1 MEIKVIKKYLAI
13 VFIIFS
19 LAFSFS
25 NINFSQNQRHSIVY
39 ITGSDYYKDNA
50 TEGFL
55 KKNEDVR
62 RHIYTMLSIKV
73 FLLNSIPEKI
83 YLNSS

>member
-1 MEIKVIKKYLAI
+1 MQIKVIKKYLAI

-39 ITGSDYYKDNA
+39 ITESDNYRDNV
-50 TEGFL
+50 TDGFL
-55 KKNEDVR
+55 KKNEEMK
-62 RHIYTMLSIKV
+62 RHICTVLSIKV
-73 FLLNSIPEKI
+73 FLLNSIQDKI
-83 YLNSS
+83 YFNSS

>member
-1 MEIKVIKKYLAI
+1 MGIKKYFAVIFI
-13 VFIIFS
+13 VFS
-19 LAFSFS
+19 LAFSYS
-25 NINFSQNQRHSIVY
+25 SINFPQNQRQLIVY
-39 ITGSDYYKDNA
+39 ITGSDYYKDSV

-55 KKNEDVR
+55 KKNEALK
-62 RHIYTMLSIKV
+62 RHIYTVLSIKV